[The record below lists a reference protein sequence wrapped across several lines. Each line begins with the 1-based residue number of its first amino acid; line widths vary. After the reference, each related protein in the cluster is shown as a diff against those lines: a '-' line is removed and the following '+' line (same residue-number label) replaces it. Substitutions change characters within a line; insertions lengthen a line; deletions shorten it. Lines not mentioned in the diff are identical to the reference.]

1 MVRRIISK
9 GQVRAILFKTSLAI
23 GTRSVG
29 INQAS
34 HCSEITWLEFGDCRA
49 DVCHSANY
57 LVAWNAGID
66 SRHYAPLITDLMEVR
81 VADTTKED
89 FDLDVVIARIP
100 SRDQSWNK
108 RRG

>member
-1 MVRRIISK
+1 
-9 GQVRAILFKTSLAI
+9 
-23 GTRSVG
+23 
-29 INQAS
+29 
-34 HCSEITWLEFGDCRA
+34 
-49 DVCHSANY
+49 
-57 LVAWNAGID
+57 
-66 SRHYAPLITDLMEVR
+66 